1 MKVLNY
7 HSQINIS
14 SIRCFC
20 MSVFTFNRIYH
31 ERGSVDRGNYIDQ
44 SIYGQT
50 QIIDV
55 VLHFIISV
63 QSNAFFLLL
72 SFVQCIWCVSSAR
85 TKYKHVLKERSF
97 FLKLYEIINY
107 VIKLCNN
114 KIIFKEDS
122 FNLST
127 IFIGCYTLRLNSNFI
142 PFKMWIVFYRKH
154 MRSIQMNKATPFRDI
169 GNRLNPK
176 MNPSCFYKL

>member
-63 QSNAFFLLL
+63 QSNAFFYCCPSYNAYDAL
-72 SFVQCIWCVSSAR
+72 
-85 TKYKHVLKERSF
+85 VLRA
-97 FLKLYEIINY
+97 
-107 VIKLCNN
+107 
-114 KIIFKEDS
+114 
-122 FNLST
+122 
-127 IFIGCYTLRLNSNFI
+127 LNIS
-142 PFKMWIVFYRKH
+142 M
-154 MRSIQMNKATPFRDI
+154 
-169 GNRLNPK
+169 
-176 MNPSCFYKL
+176 C